1 MDYHQQWN
9 RRNIVIGNQVNLNR
23 DRLARAEELRLLYQ
37 QSFPA
42 VFASLLVGLLA
53 CIALWNVQDHR
64 LLLAWY
70 IALLISSTARLA
82 VFWRYRRAR
91 PEGEALLKWEWPYS
105 ATLFASSSIWG
116 LGALLI
122 MPPDSILHQVVLIF
136 MLTGMSGGALAVYAP
151 RRRMMLTTIALML
164 IPVSLWLAF
173 QGTTLSTVMVA
184 GIIAFLITVIRSTKV
199 SSRHMH
205 QSFVLALELDDARNH
220 AERIAREDELT
231 GISNRRAFYE
241 EGEKLKKC
249 RRQKEG
255 LLAMILIDVDHF
267 KKINDT
273 YGHANGDLVLKKV
286 AEVLRETVRCTDL
299 CARIGGEEFGVLLRV
314 IRAEDAVKLAQKL
327 CQHVESASVLL
338 NDDAAGNEI
347 SVTASF
353 GVSTGNFS
361 LDTLFN
367 AADTALY
374 QAKAQGRNQVVC
386 AA

>member
-1 MDYHQQWN
+1 M
-9 RRNIVIGNQVNLNR
+9 
-23 DRLARAEELRLLYQ
+23 LYQ

-42 VFASLLVGLLA
+42 VFASLLAGLLA
-53 CIALWNVQDHR
+53 CLALWDVQDHR
-64 LLLAWY
+64 LLLGWY
-70 IALLISSTARLA
+70 LALFISSAVRLT

-91 PEGEALLKWEWPYS
+91 PEGETLLKWEQPY
-105 ATLFASSSIWG
+105 AVTLFASSSIWG
-116 LGALLI
+116 FGALLI
-122 MPPDSILHQVVLIF
+122 MPSDSMLHQVVLIS
-136 MLTGMSGGALAVYAP
+136 MLTGMAGGALVVYSP
-151 RRRMMLTTIALML
+151 RHSMMLATIALVL
-164 IPVSLWLAF
+164 IPATLWLAF
-173 QGTTLSTVMVA
+173 QQTALSTILVL
-184 GIIAFLITVIRSTKV
+184 GIITFLITVIRTSKV
-199 SSRHMH
+199 SSTHMH
-205 QSFVLALELDDARNH
+205 QSFVLALELDDARNQ
-220 AERIAREDELT
+220 AEHIAREDELT

-286 AEVLRETVRCTDL
+286 AEVLRETIRCGDI

-314 IRAEDAVKLAQKL
+314 TKAEDAVKLARKL
-327 CQHVESASVLL
+327 CWQIEKATVMLNGDASGKKISA
-338 NDDAAGNEI
+338 
-347 SVTASF
+347 TASF
-353 GVSTGNFS
+353 GVSAGNFS